1 MKIDSRDGVSSSTHI
16 ARFTCVYCNNIL
28 NRSDTQCPHCGAETA
43 SSINKYMEAKK
54 AEAEHSKALMD
65 SLDSKRRHRVIGIV
79 CALLALVV
87 LSVLLF
93 LYVRQRSVKITIFT
107 VLALACAIYLV
118 TGIIDIRNNYAER
131 RQLYKK
137 ISGLSGKILFTCEDV
152 QLYKM
157 INDTT
162 MTNEGCY
169 KEGLQQIACKVSITN
184 GSGQRIAFTLNDE
197 FFADANELG
206 GYHVRLNAD
215 GVKMEGCKLVPF
227 FDHHE
232 ENNKI
237 FEPPLYTKGLKKV
250 VLRPQE
256 SLVGWVG
263 FYLTPEAKSL
273 ELLFADEYVMLK
285 NPALG
290 RTK

>member
-1 MKIDSRDGVSSSTHI
+1 MKIDSRDGFSSSTHI
-16 ARFTCVYCNNIL
+16 ARFTCVYCNNII

-43 SSINKYMEAKK
+43 SSIKKFMEAKK
-54 AEAEHSKALMD
+54 AEAEHAKALMD
-65 SLDSKRRHRVIGIV
+65 SLDSKRRQRVIGIV
-79 CALLALVV
+79 CALFALVV

-93 LYVRQRSVKITIFT
+93 LYVRQSTVKIITFT
-107 VLALACAIYLV
+107 VLALAYAIYLV
-118 TGIIDIRNNYAER
+118 TGIIDIRKNCAER
-131 RQLYKK
+131 SRLHKR
-137 ISGLSGKILFTCEDV
+137 ISGLSGKILFTCEDA

-157 INDTT
+157 INDTPV
-162 MTNEGCY
+162 TNEGCH
-169 KEGLQQIACKVSITN
+169 KDGLQQIACKVSITN

-197 FFADANELG
+197 FFADANEF

-227 FDHHE
+227 FEHHE

-237 FEPPLYTKGLKKV
+237 FEPPLYTKGLKKI

-263 FYLTPEAKSL
+263 FYLTPKAKSL

-285 NPALG
+285 NPALAED
-290 RTK
+290 